1 MVEVPKFT
9 KAHDEINLELS
20 HDVWTVANIITVLRL
35 ILVPYAFVV
44 LINGN
49 SDVSAFALYAGAA
62 STDWLDGQIA

>member
-1 MVEVPKFT
+1 MVEIPKSN
-9 KAHDEINLELS
+9 KADEELSAELS

-35 ILVPYAFVV
+35 VLVPYAFVV

-62 STDWLDGQIA
+62 STD